1 MRVAPSNLY
10 FEPGVLS
17 FDELLRQ
24 VGDGVVIT
32 EVSGLHAGANPVSG
46 DFSLLSKGYTIEN
59 GRKGRAVEQITVA
72 GNFYTMLKS
81 IREVG
86 NDLEFFGSSYGSPS
100 VDVGEMTVAG
110 K

>member
-1 MRVAPSNLY
+1 MKDSSDTAGTDNGTRQDEQSGGPDGQMGDVAGSK
-10 FEPGVLS
+10 
-17 FDELLRQ
+17 
-24 VGDGVVIT
+24 DG
-32 EVSGLHAGANPVSG
+32 AGMVSG

-72 GNFYTMLKS
+72 GNFYTMLKN

-86 NDLEFFGSSYGSPS
+86 SDLEFFGSSYGSPS

>member
-1 MRVAPSNLY
+1 MLFRS
-10 FEPGVLS
+10 
-17 FDELLRQ
+17 
-24 VGDGVVIT
+24 
-32 EVSGLHAGANPVSG
+32 
-46 DFSLLSKGYTIEN
+46 
-59 GRKGRAVEQITVA
+59 VEQITVA